1 MSKDEMIGPELE
13 NIRRLDEVLER
24 KKFYQKSLDLFLL
37 IIKKE
42 PKNPP
47 AWGHIGL
54 LLYELGRLDESLK
67 YFAMITGDDPKN
79 AVSWDAQGF
88 INMEMGNFK
97 KAAGFFE
104 KVIEIDPK
112 RLDVASDLALCL
124 YHEGKFD
131 EAGRLLFNVV
141 KKKGGTKEYFILGR
155 IDEKKGLD
163 CSENFKRSIET
174 YQAPE
179 GPVREAIYASLNE
192 MRGIAFLK
200 LKDHNDVKEAF
211 IEAGE
216 RASLTDS
223 DRMILSGFDLTY
235 KVRADFIS
243 EVRELFANL

>member
-1 MSKDEMIGPELE
+1 MLKGEMNGPKLE
-13 NIRRLDEVLER
+13 NIRHPEEFFER

-37 IIKKE
+37 MIKKE

-54 LLYELGRLDESLK
+54 LLYELGCLDESLK
-67 YFAMITGDDPKN
+67 YFAMITDDDPKN

-97 KAAGFFE
+97 KAAVFFK

-112 RLDVASDLALCL
+112 RLDVASDLALCI

-131 EAGRLLFNVV
+131 KAESLLQNCV
-141 KKKGGTKEYFILGR
+141 KKRAGTKEYFILGR
-155 IDEKKGLD
+155 IDEEKGISG
-163 CSENFKRSIET
+163 SENFRRSIET

-200 LKDHNDVKEAF
+200 LKDQNGAKDAF
-211 IEAGE
+211 IKAGE
-216 RASLTDS
+216 RASLTDP

-235 KVRADFIS
+235 KVRADFIF
-243 EVRELFANL
+243 EVRELFTNL